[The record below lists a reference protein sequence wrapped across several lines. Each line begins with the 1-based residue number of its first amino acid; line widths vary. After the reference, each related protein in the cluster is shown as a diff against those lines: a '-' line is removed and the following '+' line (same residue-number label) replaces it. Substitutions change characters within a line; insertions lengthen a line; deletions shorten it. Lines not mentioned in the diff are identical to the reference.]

1 MSYVVMA
8 RKWRPLTFEE
18 VVAQSHVTV
27 TLQNAV
33 RAGRTAHAY
42 LFSGPRGS
50 GKTTTARIL
59 AKALNC
65 DQGPTPAPCNRCRA
79 CESINRGT
87 SPDVLEIDA
96 ASNRG
101 IDEIRSLREKVIL
114 GVSKQSGHK
123 VYIIDEVHM
132 LTPEAFNALLK
143 TLEEPPAHVIFILAT
158 TERHRVPATIL
169 SRCQHFFFR
178 RISSQDIA
186 GQLARIAQQEGIEIP
201 EEALFLIA
209 RRADGAMRD
218 AQSLLDQVVAFA
230 GMSVTAEA
238 VREALGVLDQDL
250 FFRATDAVL
259 AKNRTAGLNLIEE
272 LIGQGG
278 DVGEFARGL
287 LEHLRNLLVCK
298 IQGGDTGLDLSEA
311 DRLRCRTHAE
321 PFPEQDLQRM
331 IQIVSD
337 LERDIG
343 DVIQPRLHL
352 EIALLKLIAMEPVVS
367 IDDLLDRLDRLEER
381 LRGRLAAPESVPAP
395 SRPSPALPEPSN
407 RPHAQA
413 DESPANQP
421 PASAEPSSRVPP
433 ARGEENASARA
444 STPSPVP
451 PASSGPVSLEIVR
464 QKWDEIVGRVKA
476 ESISLGAHLDHGTP
490 RAVAD
495 ETLRV
500 GFPARAAFSAS
511 HIRRKKREF
520 EDIAARVLGTR
531 LRVECI
537 LEGSD
542 AESQP
547 SQNPGEEQEAEQE
560 TKTEVAP
567 SVQTVL
573 QIFDGEIL
581 RR

>member
-8 RKWRPLTFEE
+8 RKWRPLVFED
-18 VVAQSHVTV
+18 VIAQSHVTV

-33 RAGRTAHAY
+33 RTGRIAHAY

-101 IDEIRSLREKVIL
+101 IDEIRSLREKVII
-114 GVSKQSGHK
+114 GVSKPSGHK

-132 LTPEAFNALLK
+132 LTQEAFNALLK

-169 SRCQHFFFR
+169 SRCQHFPFR
-178 RISSQDIA
+178 RIPSEDIA
-186 GQLARIAQQEGIEIP
+186 KKLAHITQQEGIEIP

-218 AQSLLDQVVAFA
+218 AQSVLDQVVAFA
-230 GMSVTAEA
+230 GTSVTEEA

-250 FFRATDAVL
+250 FFRVTDAALERDRV
-259 AKNRTAGLNLIEE
+259 AGLNLIEE

-298 IQGGDTGLDLSEA
+298 IQGGSRSLDLSEA
-311 DRLRCRTHAE
+311 DRLRYQE
-321 PFPEQDLQRM
+321 YGENFPEQDLQRM

-337 LERDIG
+337 LDRDVG
-343 DVIQPRLHL
+343 DAIQPRFAL
-352 EIALLKLIAMEPVVS
+352 EIAVLKLIAMESAVL
-367 IDDLLDRLDRLEER
+367 IEDLLDRLGRLEER
-381 LRGRLAAPESVPAP
+381 LKGNLPPAPAPPSRPPPESVRRPNRSVEDAPARVEKEASAKDPAP
-395 SRPSPALPEPSN
+395 
-407 RPHAQA
+407 
-413 DESPANQP
+413 P
-421 PASAEPSSRVPP
+421 PAP
-433 ARGEENASARA
+433 AA
-444 STPSPVP
+444 P
-451 PASSGPVSLEIVR
+451 SGPVSLETVR
-464 QKWDEIVGRVKA
+464 QRWDEIVGRVKA
-476 ESISLGAHLDHGTP
+476 TTISLGAHLDAGAP
-490 RAVAD
+490 CAVED
-495 ETLRV
+495 EVLQVR
-500 GFPARAAFSAS
+500 FPARAAFSAN
-511 HIRRKKREF
+511 HIKRKKKVL
-520 EDIAARVLGTR
+520 EDIAAEVMGTR
-531 LRVECI
+531 LRVECV
-537 LEGSD
+537 LESSD
-542 AESQP
+542 AGLQP
-547 SQNPGEEQEAEQE
+547 PQETGEQQEAEQRE
-560 TKTEVAP
+560 AEVAP